1 MKKLAKEVNM
11 PSKKEDADK
20 KEMDKMDKSFEKATG
35 MKVVPPNPQNLGKT
49 TFAKDEK
56 VKP

>member
-1 MKKLAKEVNM
+1 M